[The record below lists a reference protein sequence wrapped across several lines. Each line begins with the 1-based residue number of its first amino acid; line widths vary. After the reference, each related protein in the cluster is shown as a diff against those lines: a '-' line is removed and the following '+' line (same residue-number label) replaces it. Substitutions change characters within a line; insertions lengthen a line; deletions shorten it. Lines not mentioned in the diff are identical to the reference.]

1 MKRPLRTSHDKR
13 EHDERMKDSALL
25 ERRLDVASEA
35 LDRGDPV
42 TTLDVCAQILRDHPR
57 QVDALYLQ
65 ATALADLGDLVSA
78 EEQLRYIALHHPAH
92 SQAWSSLAC
101 IQFDQFRH
109 TESYNASLRA
119 IQASPHN
126 PEAFYARALL
136 RERRGDFD
144 GAQRDY
150 QRAHRLDGQ
159 EFPPPITLTDADMKE
174 LIEETVAEMHP
185 SIRTYLGQVPILVE
199 EIPAEELCLQY
210 EPPAAP
216 SEILGY
222 YAGTPLPDRCLEEPW
237 SNLPAA
243 VVLFRRNIARMST
256 QRKALLDEL
265 RSTVFREVGHF
276 LGLTQEDLS
285 PREER

>member
-1 MKRPLRTSHDKR
+1 MKRPLRLSPDER
-13 EHDERMKDSALL
+13 EHEETLLDSALL

-35 LDRGDPV
+35 LERGDPI
-42 TTLDVCAQILRDHPR
+42 TTLDVCAQILTDHPR

-65 ATALADLGDLVSA
+65 ATALADLGDLVTA
-78 EEQLRYIALHHPAH
+78 EEQFRFIALNNPGH

-101 IQFDQFRH
+101 IHFDQFRH
-109 TESYNASLRA
+109 AESYNACLRA

-126 PEAFYARALL
+126 PEAYYARALL

-150 QRAHRLDGQ
+150 QRAHRLDGH
-159 EFPPPITLTDADMKE
+159 EFPPPVTFTDVQMKE

-199 EIPAEELCLQY
+199 EIPAEDLCLQY
-210 EPPAAP
+210 DPPAAP

-265 RSTVFREVGHF
+265 RSTVFREVGQF
-276 LGLTQEDLS
+276 LGLTDEDLA
-285 PREER
+285 PPKER